1 MPCGLI
7 ERPVNGGAAVAR
19 NCGAAVASGSLLL
32 LVAAPLSIRFAWV
45 GAVALTLIALFLVL
59 NRGFLASVLRQRGWW
74 FTLEAAAMTWF
85 AYLYSA
91 LGALAGFAGY
101 LRERLIGGDEMA
113 PDA

>member
-1 MPCGLI
+1 MK
-7 ERPVNGGAAVAR
+7 
-19 NCGAAVASGSLLL
+19 
-32 LVAAPLSIRFAWV
+32 
-45 GAVALTLIALFLVL
+45 
-59 NRGFLASVLRQRGWW
+59 
-74 FTLEAAAMTWF
+74 WF